1 MTRDEKPDSVFAPHM
16 DPCDIYLPMEVTG
29 ELMRCAANNGRIS
42 YEYLLAIYRKGK
54 ATRVIQLVDTLKKGS
69 AQYHTDTNQIPW
81 EHMGGTA
88 TNRKLSGTQTVA
100 GWQGPYIESPLT
112 SGMHPAA
119 GTLHMYN
126 TSVVNG
132 NTGFDTDSDGNLD
145 VTDNCCT
152 LWLDNMTQ
160 GDAQAIDNAFDKG
173 LSGNW
178 YDGGRVKWNST
189 TRQCWVLVYW

>member
-1 MTRDEKPDSVFAPHM
+1 MT
-16 DPCDIYLPMEVTG
+16 YLPRKG
-29 ELMRCAANNGRIS
+29 SRPNAGFS
-42 YEYLLAIYRKGK
+42 LLEIVIALAVIAMIVGVVAVRSGGVMNKGK

>member
-1 MTRDEKPDSVFAPHM
+1 MHRTSRNCSRRTAGF
-16 DPCDIYLPMEVTG
+16 
-29 ELMRCAANNGRIS
+29 S
-42 YEYLLAIYRKGK
+42 LLEIVIALAVIAMIVGVVAVRSGGVMNKGK

-69 AQYHTDTNQIPW
+69 AQYHTDTNQMPW
-81 EHMGGTA
+81 EHMSGSA
-88 TNRKLSGTQTVA
+88 ANRKLSGTQTIA

-112 SGMHPAA
+112 SGMHPAS

-132 NTGFDTDSDGNLD
+132 NTGFDTDSDGTLD

-160 GDAQAIDNAFDKG
+160 QDAQAVDNAFDKG
-173 LSGNW
+173 LTGNW

-189 TRQCWVLVYW
+189 NRQCWVLVYW